1 MKQGMGY
8 VLIKCEKDAVEK
20 VYHEVEKVS
29 EVKEVYGV
37 NGEYDVL
44 AKVVTSSPS
53 DVPRVVLEIRRIPGV
68 RATKTF
74 TVVNLEA

>member
-1 MKQGMGY
+1 M
-8 VLIKCEKDAVEK
+8 LIKCEKDAVEN
-20 VYHEVEKVS
+20 VYREVENVE
-29 EVKEVYGV
+29 EVGEVYVV

-44 AKVVTSSPS
+44 AKIVTSSPS
-53 DVPRVVLEIRRIPGV
+53 DVPRAVLKLRRIPGV